1 MLGREKMVQMQLS
14 GDRPKDSCIRT
25 PGGAAAATLGSF
37 FGIHPCQRGLLAE
50 IIERVIIHMY
60 SR

>member
-1 MLGREKMVQMQLS
+1 MVQMQLS